1 MDAPYQR
8 LAAYLRRHIADGT
21 WPVGSQLP
29 SARELRAR
37 HHVGRGVVELAV
49 AELRR
54 EGIIEGRRGARPIV
68 SRSAPPTRRTYDP
81 RADWPHSTLTPAT
94 GTCLATPDLAD
105 RMQVP
110 QRTRL
115 LWERTECLDPVGWPA
130 MLLTTYRR
138 GRTRPEYADCALQVD
153 VGEFTVGEAQAIG
166 LAAGAV
172 ALRMTRTR
180 YAADGRP
187 AETADLVLR
196 ADRWGIRL

>member
-68 SRSAPPTRRTYDP
+68 SRSAPPTRRTYNP
-81 RADWPHSTLTPAT
+81 RTDWPHSTLTPAT

-115 LWERTECLDPVGWPA
+115 LWE
-130 MLLTTYRR
+130 
-138 GRTRPEYADCALQVD
+138 RTRPEYADCALQVD